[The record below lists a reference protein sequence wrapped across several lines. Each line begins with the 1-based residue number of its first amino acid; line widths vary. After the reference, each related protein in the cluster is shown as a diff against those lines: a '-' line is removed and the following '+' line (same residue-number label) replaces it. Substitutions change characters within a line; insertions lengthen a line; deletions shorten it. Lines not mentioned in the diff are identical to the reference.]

1 MSKKRILLTGG
12 KGFFCSRLADY
23 YKNDYEFLVTDKDD
37 LDFTDR
43 QAVLDCASAFQPNL
57 IIHAGAIA
65 VTDFCNQHP
74 DIARKVNVDGAL
86 HVAEAARK
94 AHAQLIFLSSEQVF
108 NGNTNGGLN
117 L

>member
-43 QAVLDCASAFQPNL
+43 Q
-57 IIHAGAIA
+57 I
-65 VTDFCNQHP
+65 
-74 DIARKVNVDGAL
+74 
-86 HVAEAARK
+86 
-94 AHAQLIFLSSEQVF
+94 QV
-108 NGNTNGGLN
+108 
-117 L
+117 